1 MTAEE
6 KLTSVPSGI
15 KAVCVVDT
23 YLILIGM
30 ALSMIGLSDLTKTG
44 HIEFSLFGI
53 EGVAYAILVSL
64 ILIGAQLYVV
74 GGLWQF
80 KSWAWAAGI
89 GMLALQALLLGGLL
103 VWSLTASAV
112 PISYA
117 DGLFRWLVPLLFV
130 GGSAVYMFDQRD
142 WYQ

>member
-1 MTAEE
+1 
-6 KLTSVPSGI
+6 
-15 KAVCVVDT
+15 
-23 YLILIGM
+23 M